1 MSAIQALLADPS
13 TAGQWQLVPAQSS
26 VRFKN
31 KTFWGLAT
39 VTGEF
44 TDVRGAGQITANGAV
59 SGGLVIGAASLK
71 TGIRKR
77 DDHLRSADF
86 FEVENHPVISIEV
99 HGATVT
105 GADTLD
111 LDATLT
117 VKRTARRLA
126 LPATVKLL
134 GDGAVRITTKAE
146 ISRKDFGV
154 DGNMAGMIP
163 DATRLEGDAVFTP
176 RAVDAP

>member
-1 MSAIQALLADPS
+1 VA
-13 TAGQWQLVPAQSS
+13 S
-26 VRFKN
+26 V
-31 KTFWGLAT
+31 
-39 VTGEF
+39 
-44 TDVRGAGQITANGAV
+44 
-59 SGGLVIGAASLK
+59 S
-71 TGIRKR
+71 TGIGKR
-77 DDHLRSADF
+77 DDHLRSPDF
-86 FEVENHPVISIEV
+86 FEVENHPVIIIEV

-163 DATRLEGDAVFTP
+163 DTTRLEGDAVFTP

>member
-1 MSAIQALLADPS
+1 MTTVSDLLAKAQPGAAWTLDRDRS
-13 TAGQWQLVPAQSS
+13 TVLV
-26 VRFKN
+26 RN
-31 KTFWGLAT
+31 KSFWGALPVKST
-39 VTGEF
+39 FSDIEGSGE
-44 TDVRGAGQITANGAV
+44 ITAANSI
-59 SGGLVIGAASLK
+59 SGHLRVGAASVS
-71 TGIRKR
+71 TGIGKR

-86 FEVENHPVISIEV
+86 FEVEKHPVISIEV

-111 LDATLT
+111 LDATVT

-134 GDGAVRITTKAE
+134 GDGAVRITTKTE

-176 RAVDAP
+176 RAADAP

>member
-1 MSAIQALLADPS
+1 MTSVSDLLAKAQPGAAWTLDRDRS
-13 TAGQWQLVPAQSS
+13 TVLV
-26 VRFKN
+26 RN
-31 KTFWGLAT
+31 KTFWGAVPVKGT
-39 VTGEF
+39 FSDVEGSGE
-44 TDVRGAGQITANGAV
+44 ITAGNTIAGHLRV
-59 SGGLVIGAASLK
+59 GAASVS
-71 TGIRKR
+71 TGIGKR

-117 VKRTARRLA
+117 VKRTARRLT

-176 RAVDAP
+176 RATDAP

>member
-1 MSAIQALLADPS
+1 MS
-13 TAGQWQLVPAQSS
+13 
-26 VRFKN
+26 
-31 KTFWGLAT
+31 
-39 VTGEF
+39 
-44 TDVRGAGQITANGAV
+44 
-59 SGGLVIGAASLK
+59 
-71 TGIRKR
+71 TGIGKR

-117 VKRTARRLA
+117 VKRTARRLT

-134 GDGAVRITTKAE
+134 GDGAVRITTKADDQPQGF
-146 ISRKDFGV
+146 RRRRQYG
-154 DGNMAGMIP
+154 A
-163 DATRLEGDAVFTP
+163 A
-176 RAVDAP
+176 

>member
-1 MSAIQALLADPS
+1 MTTVSDLLAKAQPGAAWILDRNRS
-13 TAGQWQLVPAQSS
+13 TVT
-26 VRFKN
+26 VRN
-31 KTFWGLAT
+31 KTFWGAVT
-39 VTGEF
+39 VKSTFDDIEGTGE
-44 TDVRGAGQITANGAV
+44 ITADHTIAGNLRV
-59 SGGLVIGAASLK
+59 GAASVS
-71 TGIRKR
+71 TGIGKR

-117 VKRTARRLA
+117 VKRTARRLT

-163 DATRLEGDAVFTP
+163 DTTRLEGDAVFTP

>member
-1 MSAIQALLADPS
+1 MTTVSELLGNAQPGAAWVLDPNRS
-13 TAGQWQLVPAQSS
+13 TVLV
-26 VRFKN
+26 RN
-31 KTFWGLAT
+31 KTFWGA
-39 VTGEF
+39 VPVKGKFSDVEGTGE
-44 TDVRGAGQITANGAV
+44 ITAGNTI
-59 SGGLVIGAASLK
+59 SGHLRVGAASVS
-71 TGIRKR
+71 TGIGKR
-77 DDHLRSADF
+77 DEHLRSADF
-86 FEVENHPVISIEV
+86 FEVENHPVISIDV

-111 LDATLT
+111 LDATIT
-117 VKRTARRLA
+117 IKKIERRLV

-134 GDGAVRITTKAE
+134 GDGVVRITTKAE

-176 RAVDAP
+176 RAADSP

>member
-1 MSAIQALLADPS
+1 MTNVSDLLAKAQPGAAWVLDPDRS
-13 TAGQWQLVPAQSS
+13 TVLVKNKSFWGALPVKSTFSDVEGSGEVTADKTIAGQLRV
-26 VRFKN
+26 
-31 KTFWGLAT
+31 
-39 VTGEF
+39 
-44 TDVRGAGQITANGAV
+44 
-59 SGGLVIGAASLK
+59 GAASVS

-86 FEVENHPVISIEV
+86 FEVENHPVIAVEV

-111 LDATLT
+111 LDATIT

-126 LPATVKLL
+126 MPATVKLL

-176 RAVDAP
+176 RAADAP

>member
-1 MSAIQALLADPS
+1 MTTVSDLLATAQPGTAWILDPDRS
-13 TAGQWQLVPAQSS
+13 T
-26 VRFKN
+26 VRVRN
-31 KTFWGLAT
+31 KTFWGAVPVKGT
-39 VTGEF
+39 FSDIE
-44 TDVRGAGQITANGAV
+44 GAGEITAMNTVAGHV
-59 SGGLVIGAASLK
+59 RVGAASVS
-71 TGIRKR
+71 TGIGKR

-86 FEVENHPVISIEV
+86 FEVENHPVISIDV

-117 VKRTARRLA
+117 IKGIERRLV
-126 LPATVKLL
+126 LPATVKPL
-134 GDGAVRITTKAE
+134 GDGSVRITAKAE

-176 RAVDAP
+176 RPADAP

>member
-1 MSAIQALLADPS
+1 MTTVSELLANAQPGAAWVLDPNRS
-13 TAGQWQLVPAQSS
+13 TVLV
-26 VRFKN
+26 RN
-31 KTFWGLAT
+31 KTFWGT
-39 VTGEF
+39 IPVKSRFSDVEGTGEV
-44 TDVRGAGQITANGAV
+44 TAGNTI
-59 SGGLVIGAASLK
+59 SGHLRVGAASVS
-71 TGIRKR
+71 TGIGKR
-77 DDHLRSADF
+77 DEHLRSADF
-86 FEVENHPVISIEV
+86 FEVENHPVISIDV

-111 LDATLT
+111 LDATIT
-117 VKRTARRLA
+117 IKKIERRLV

-134 GDGAVRITTKAE
+134 GDGVVRITTKAE

-176 RAVDAP
+176 RAADSP

>member
-1 MSAIQALLADPS
+1 MTTVSDLLANAQPGTTWILDRDRS
-13 TAGQWQLVPAQSS
+13 TVT
-26 VRFKN
+26 VRN
-31 KTFWGLAT
+31 KTFWGAVT
-39 VTGEF
+39 VKGTFSEIE
-44 TDVRGAGQITANGAV
+44 GAGEVTPAHTIAGHL
-59 SGGLVIGAASLK
+59 SIGAASVS
-71 TGIRKR
+71 TGIGKR

-86 FEVENHPVISIEV
+86 FEVENHPVISLEV

-117 VKRTARRLA
+117 VKRVERRLD

-134 GDGAVRITTKAE
+134 DDGAVRITTKAE
-146 ISRKDFGV
+146 ISRKEFGV

-163 DATRLEGDAVFTP
+163 DTARLEGDAVFTA
-176 RAVDAP
+176 RAGDAP

>member
-1 MSAIQALLADPS
+1 MTSVSDLLAKAQPGAAWTLDRDRS
-13 TAGQWQLVPAQSS
+13 TVLV
-26 VRFKN
+26 RN
-31 KTFWGLAT
+31 KTFWGAVPVKGT
-39 VTGEF
+39 FSDVEGSGE
-44 TDVRGAGQITANGAV
+44 ITAGNTIAGHLRV
-59 SGGLVIGAASLK
+59 GAASVS
-71 TGIRKR
+71 TGIGKR

-86 FEVENHPVISIEV
+86 FEVENHPVISIDV

-111 LDATLT
+111 LDATIT
-117 VKRTARRLA
+117 IKRIERRLV

-134 GDGAVRITTKAE
+134 GDGVVRITTKAE

-176 RAVDAP
+176 RATDAP

>member
-1 MSAIQALLADPS
+1 MTTVSDLLAKAQPGAGWILDRNRS
-13 TAGQWQLVPAQSS
+13 TVT
-26 VRFKN
+26 VRN
-31 KTFWGLAT
+31 KTFWGALT
-39 VTGEF
+39 VKGTFDDIEGVGE
-44 TDVRGAGQITANGAV
+44 ITAAHSIAGHLRVGVASV
-59 SGGLVIGAASLK
+59 S
-71 TGIRKR
+71 TGIGKR
-77 DDHLRSADF
+77 DDHLRSPDF
-86 FEVENHPVISIEV
+86 FEVENHPVIIIEV

-163 DATRLEGDAVFTP
+163 DTTRLEGDAVFTP

>member
-1 MSAIQALLADPS
+1 MTTVSDLLATAQPGTAWILDPDRS
-13 TAGQWQLVPAQSS
+13 T
-26 VRFKN
+26 VRVRN
-31 KTFWGLAT
+31 KTFWGAVPVKGT
-39 VTGEF
+39 FSDIE
-44 TDVRGAGQITANGAV
+44 GAGEITATNTVAGHV
-59 SGGLVIGAASLK
+59 RVGAASVS
-71 TGIRKR
+71 TGIGKR

-86 FEVENHPVISIEV
+86 FEVENHPVISIDV

-117 VKRTARRLA
+117 IKGIERRLV
-126 LPATVKLL
+126 LPATVKPL
-134 GDGAVRITTKAE
+134 GDGSVRITAKAE

-176 RAVDAP
+176 RPADAP